1 MRNSLKLM
9 RKTLRSIQNF
19 LKNSFKNMKFI
30 FSQTNE
36 IIELMDP
43 SLKQIKKNIEEINK
57 LDEKTKKKKVKI

>member
-9 RKTLRSIQNF
+9 RKTLRSSQNF
-19 LKNSFKNMKFI
+19 LKNRFKNMKFI

-57 LDEKTKKKKVKI
+57 LDEKTKKKKAKI

>member
-9 RKTLRSIQNF
+9 RKTLRSSQNF
-19 LKNSFKNMKFI
+19 LKNRFKNMKFI

>member
-1 MRNSLKLM
+1 
-9 RKTLRSIQNF
+9 
-19 LKNSFKNMKFI
+19 MKFI

>member
-9 RKTLRSIQNF
+9 RKTLRSSQNF
-19 LKNSFKNMKFI
+19 LKNRFKNMKFI

-43 SLKQIKKNIEEINK
+43 SLKQIKNNIEEINK

>member
-1 MRNSLKLM
+1 M
-9 RKTLRSIQNF
+9 RKTLRSSQNF
-19 LKNSFKNMKFI
+19 LKNRFKNMKFI